1 MKSRPTAIE
10 ALAADPS
17 DGGLVLD
24 FDGVLSPI
32 VEDPSAS
39 AMPDRAAASLT
50 RLARV
55 LGLLAVISA
64 GQPNSSKIVF
74 GFPG

>member
-1 MKSRPTAIE
+1 MNSRPTAIE

-17 DGGLVLD
+17 GGGLVLD

-32 VEDPSAS
+32 VDDPSAS
-39 AMPDRAAASLT
+39 AMPDRAGCWACLPSY
-50 RLARV
+50 R
-55 LGLLAVISA
+55 A
-64 GQPNSSKIVF
+64 GQPNSSKTVS